1 MANRAMMER
10 DMASAPQRTQG
21 LYLPLPLST
30 ERSAM
35 EPMIG
40 SLMPSKMRTKSVR
53 NETAPAAIPI
63 WSVRNTAIKALIQ

>member
-35 EPMIG
+35 ELMIG
-40 SLMPSKMRTKSVR
+40 SLMPVSYTHLSLLVVLVAIGV
-53 NETAPAAIPI
+53 EYLIGVAP
-63 WSVRNTAIKALIQ
+63 NGTLG

>member
-10 DMASAPQRTQG
+10 EMASAPQRTQG
-21 LYLPLPLST
+21 LYLSLPLST

-40 SLMPSKMRTKSVR
+40 SLMPSKMRTKERQKRDGSGGNSHLVCQEHR
-53 NETAPAAIPI
+53 
-63 WSVRNTAIKALIQ
+63 IKALIQ